1 MMTRKKRI
9 LIILIL
15 LLAIVGIFSGLYAL
29 LFFKT
34 DLLKSD
40 RDLFYTYLGKNI
52 DILDVVDDEW
62 IAKYEERTKNTKY
75 DNEGQISFEISDEND
90 GSDLNKLI
98 NNGKIQFK
106 GVTDTVNKKAFQDIK
121 LMYSNEEEEKE
132 LFNLKFLKEQDLY
145 GLKSDEVV
153 IKYISIENNDIYEL
167 LNRLGKSNTYNIANK
182 IEKYDINRIL
192 NMSEETKEEIIQKYM
207 DVLKEQIPSNK
218 FTKEKDIIINRND
231 QEYTTNKYTLKL
243 TGDEEINIKV
253 KLLETLLND
262 ENILQEV
269 NKIQQKNDENITVL
283 KTKIQDQIND
293 IKRQPSNSNIIF
305 ELSVYE
311 VEGELI
317 RTELIK
323 PELTL
328 RIENVNT
335 KNNQTVTITNTETSN
350 GTIVTTYKLNRQT
363 FTNISQISLEYNV
376 TENSRQATNIL
387 INIKNEIKTGDEIDT
402 TIEAEIEDDL
412 GNKKIQYNNLKKFN
426 TSSEIESLRDD
437 TVILNNMTLDYNR
450 STIEAIKERLDSIFK
465 QRMEE
470 NDLDPESIK
479 HDWELALKK
488 YKEKFNRDE
497 FEKQIQRSLNY
508 IKQDALVDAEY
519 IQELEKAKTEEEK
532 RLVKQRKLVQRLI
545 EFGMDASMDEEE
557 GKVYIDSGYDYNYVY
572 YIDYDNYTVTRSE

>member
-40 RDLFYTYLGKNI
+40 RDLFYIYLGKNI
-52 DILDVVDDEW
+52 DILDVIDDEW
-62 IAKYEERTKNTKY
+62 ITKYEEKTKNTEY

-106 GVTDTVNKKAFQDIK
+106 GVTDTVNKKAYQDIK
-121 LMYSNEEEEKE
+121 LMYSNEEEKKE

-167 LNRLGKSNTYNIANK
+167 LNRLGKSNTNNIANK

-311 VEGELI
+311 AEGELI

-350 GTIVTTYKLNRQT
+350 GTIVTTCKLNRQT
-363 FTNISQISLEYNV
+363 FTNISQMSLEYNV
-376 TENSRQATNIL
+376 TENSRQATNII

-470 NDLDPESIK
+470 NNLDPESIK

>member
-52 DILDVVDDEW
+52 DILDVIDDEW
-62 IAKYEERTKNTKY
+62 ITKYEERTKNTKY

-90 GSDLNKLI
+90 GSDINKLI

-167 LNRLGKSNTYNIANK
+167 LNRLGKSNTNNIANK

-207 DVLKEQIPSNK
+207 DVLNEQISSNK

-293 IKRQPSNSNIIF
+293 IKRQPSNSNTIF

-311 VEGELI
+311 AEGELI

>member
-52 DILDVVDDEW
+52 DILDVIDDEW
-62 IAKYEERTKNTKY
+62 ITKYEERTKNTKY

-90 GSDLNKLI
+90 GSDINKLI

-106 GVTDTVNKKAFQDIK
+106 GVTDTVNKKAYQDIK
-121 LMYSNEEEEKE
+121 LMYSNEEEKKE

-167 LNRLGKSNTYNIANK
+167 LNRLGKSNTNNIANK

-311 VEGELI
+311 AEGELI

-350 GTIVTTYKLNRQT
+350 GTIVTTCKLNRQT
-363 FTNISQISLEYNV
+363 FTNISQMSLEYNV
-376 TENSRQATNIL
+376 TENSRQATNII

-470 NDLDPESIK
+470 NNLDPESIK

>member
-40 RDLFYTYLGKNI
+40 RDLFYIYLGKNI
-52 DILDVVDDEW
+52 DILDVIDDEW
-62 IAKYEERTKNTKY
+62 ITKYEEKTKNTEY

-106 GVTDTVNKKAFQDIK
+106 GVTDTVNKKAYQDIK
-121 LMYSNEEEEKE
+121 LMYSNEEEKKE

-167 LNRLGKSNTYNIANK
+167 LNRLGKSNTNNIANK

-218 FTKEKDIIINRND
+218 FTKENNIIINRND

-243 TGDEEINIKV
+243 TGDEEINVKV

-311 VEGELI
+311 AEGELI

-376 TENSRQATNIL
+376 TENSRQVTNIL

>member
-52 DILDVVDDEW
+52 DILDVIDDEW
-62 IAKYEERTKNTKY
+62 ITKYEERTKNTKY

-90 GSDLNKLI
+90 GSDINKLI

-167 LNRLGKSNTYNIANK
+167 LNRLGKSNTNNIANK

-311 VEGELI
+311 AEGELI

-350 GTIVTTYKLNRQT
+350 GTIVTTCKLNRQT
-363 FTNISQISLEYNV
+363 FTNISQMSLEYNV
-376 TENSRQATNIL
+376 TENSRQATNII

-470 NDLDPESIK
+470 NNLDPESIK